1 MSTVAPSY
9 QGEQLALAVEL
20 TRILLPSMLFGT
32 LMGVLV
38 GINNVN
44 NSFLAPSLI
53 GLVANVITI
62 VSIFILGS
70 FWGIYGLAV
79 GSFLGILG
87 QFLIQLPS
95 AYKHGLRF
103 RFEIDFSHPGLRE
116 TLHLVATFVLSA
128 ATSQVNLIVDRTL
141 ATGLLA
147 GIVSSLYFANK
158 LVFLPQNIFTGAVV
172 MVVFPV
178 QPERLPAGSGGN

>member
-1 MSTVAPSY
+1 
-9 QGEQLALAVEL
+9 
-20 TRILLPSMLFGT
+20 
-32 LMGVLV
+32 MGVLV

-70 FWGIYGLAV
+70 MWGIYGLAV

-103 RFEIDFSHPGLRE
+103 RFEIDFRDPGLRE
-116 TLHLVATFVLSA
+116 TLRLKKFLV
-128 ATSQVNLIVDRTL
+128 
-141 ATGLLA
+141 
-147 GIVSSLYFANK
+147 
-158 LVFLPQNIFTGAVV
+158 
-172 MVVFPV
+172 
-178 QPERLPAGSGGN
+178 